1 MFNKEVL
8 NNRFQNGCLAAIGT
22 APIVGLA
29 SYKVLEDLKLDR
41 DMGKIVKFT
50 LLVSL
55 FSGVLWS
62 LFPASRRKPTESDET
77 AVREAFSPKM
87 LITISE
93 HIKDAEDAYIVKLQK
108 DQKEAEKKA
117 GGVTYLESR
126 RDSYNSFPSYRKDD
140 PLDKE
145 PVLEYRNPLRTSG
158 LSNTY
163 RSSTLRNGDEKVDIQ
178 KVLLADDID
187 D

>member
-8 NNRFQNGCLAAIGT
+8 NNRFQNGCLAAVGT

-41 DMGKIVKFT
+41 DLGKIIKFT

-55 FSGVLWS
+55 VSGLVWS
-62 LFPASRRKPTESDET
+62 IFPASRRKPSDTDET

-108 DQKEAEKKA
+108 DQKEVEKKS
-117 GGVTYLESR
+117 GGVAYLESR
-126 RDSYNSFPSYRKDD
+126 RESSFPGYRKDD
-140 PLDKE
+140 PLDKA
-145 PVLEYRNPLRTSG
+145 PSIEYRNPLRTG
-158 LSNTY
+158 LPNSTY
-163 RSSTLRNGDEKVDIQ
+163 RSSILNDDTSRLEISR
-178 KVLLADDID
+178 VLLADEND

>member
-1 MFNKEVL
+1 MFNREVI
-8 NNRFQNGCLAAIGT
+8 NNRFQNGCLATIGT
-22 APIVGLA
+22 LPIVGLA

-55 FSGVLWS
+55 LSGLVWS
-62 LFPASRRKPTESDET
+62 LFPASRRKPTEEDEG

-108 DQKEAEKKA
+108 DQKEAQKKS
-117 GGVTYLESR
+117 GVALLEARS
-126 RDSYNSFPSYRKDD
+126 SYPGYRKED
-140 PLDKE
+140 PLDRE
-145 PVLEYRNPLRTSG
+145 PTLEYRSPLKTSA
-158 LSNTY
+158 LSSAF
-163 RSSTLRNGDEKVDIQ
+163 RSSILNNDEGSRVNIQ
-178 KVLLADDID
+178 KVLLADDTTD

>member
-41 DMGKIVKFT
+41 DMAKIAKFT
-50 LLVSL
+50 ILVSL
-55 FSGVLWS
+55 VSGLIWS
-62 LFPASRRKPTESDET
+62 MFPASRRKPSETDES
-77 AVREAFSPKM
+77 AVRDAFSPKM

-93 HIKDAEDAYIVKLQK
+93 HIKDAEDAYIVKLHK
-108 DQKEAEKKA
+108 DQKEQEKKSN
-117 GGVTYLESR
+117 GVAYLEAR
-126 RDSYNSFPSYRKDD
+126 RDSSFPGYRKDD

-145 PVLEYRNPLRTSG
+145 PVREYSYGLRSSG
-158 LSNTY
+158 YSNSNFRSNTLSGSE
-163 RSSTLRNGDEKVDIQ
+163 SSVSIT
-178 KVLLADDID
+178 KVLLADDND
-187 D
+187 E